1 MWRRLHACLLNVFI
15 ALVCVHLSANGQSPA
30 AGNNPTGLQIV
41 TLRRDADLDGMIKE
55 FALKPRHRYRHA
67 LNGFA
72 APLDAATIQK
82 LKQDKRVLAVEPDGR
97 TVLCGQTYPAGITR
111 MGLTNFPVAYSGTNH
126 WLNVVVAVM
135 DAGIQ
140 LDHPD
145 LNVCNHVGF
154 ADIPEGS
161 PGYDGDDGNGHGT
174 HVAGIIGA
182 IGAIDPSNGTE
193 VLGVAPGV
201 CLWSVQVIGTDG
213 AGTWANFIL
222 GCDYI
227 ATNADQIEVVNA
239 SLGGTPNTASP
250 YTAIHTAV
258 SNLVSLGIVFVAA
271 AGNSGDDLTSVDGYY
286 GGPDNFVPA
295 ALPEVMA
302 VSAMDPNPTDTN
314 YPPAEDS
321 GGDYDNIWNGSNY
334 SLYPKPPVCTNP
346 LINNVI
352 SPGAGMDVSAPG
364 VNILSTYK
372 GSSYA
377 YLTGTSMASPHAA
390 GLVAL
395 YIAANGRAHSLQD
408 VINIRQTIVN
418 YSEPQSQW
426 TPDGMP
432 FDPINNPTDDP
443 DGNPEPL
450 AYPSEAWV
458 PVPNFTSENMTA
470 QGFQLGFPTVPGYA
484 YTVQST
490 ASLNSSNSWATLASA
505 NGTGSLTTVTVTD
518 PTPGMMQFYRLL
530 RQPAP

>member
-41 TLRRDADLDGMIKE
+41 TLRREADLDGMIKE
-55 FALKPRHRYRHA
+55 FALNPRHRYRHA

-82 LKQDKRVLAVEPDGR
+82 LKQDKRVLAVEPDGQ

-174 HVAGIIGA
+174 HVGGIIGA

-201 CLWSVQVIGTDG
+201 CLWSVQVIGTAG
-213 AGTWANFIL
+213 SGTWANFIL

-239 SLGGTPNTASP
+239 SLTGSPNSASP

-271 AGNSGDDLTSVDGYY
+271 AGNNFGDIAGDGDY
-286 GGPDNFVPA
+286 GGPDNILPA

-302 VSAMDPNPTDTN
+302 VSAMDPNPTETNGSPNPLFDT
-314 YPPAEDS
+314 
-321 GGDYDNIWNGSNY
+321 IWYLSNY
-334 SLYPKPPVCTNP
+334 STYPKPPISTNP

-352 SPGAGMDVSAPG
+352 GPGAGMDVSAPA
-364 VNILSTYK
+364 VNILSTWI

-377 YLTGTSMASPHAA
+377 FDTGTSMASPHAA

-395 YIAANGRAHSLQD
+395 YIAANGRAKTVQD
-408 VINIRQTIVN
+408 VVNIRQTIVN

-426 TPDGMP
+426 QPQWNDNSSFYCGSGVPCTE
-432 FDPINNPTDDP
+432 DP

-458 PVPNFTSENMTA
+458 PVPNFTSESMTA
-470 QGFQLGFPTVPGYA
+470 QGFQLGFQTVPGYA

-490 ASLNSSNSWATLASA
+490 ASLNSSNSWATLAST